1 MTNKRSKITIPTSIS
16 SRLEFKSKFSILEEI
31 SLKTESLTMFKKF
44 AILSL
49 LITTGLALSGCG
61 NTLNGAG
68 RDLESWGQT
77 MQETF

>member
-1 MTNKRSKITIPTSIS
+1 MKKFIS
-16 SRLEFKSKFSILEEI
+16 PFFIYPDKFSILDWYI
-31 SLKTESLTMFKKF
+31 FAQKTESLTMSKKF
-44 AILSL
+44 AILL
-49 LITTGLALSGCG
+49 LLLTTGFVLSGCG